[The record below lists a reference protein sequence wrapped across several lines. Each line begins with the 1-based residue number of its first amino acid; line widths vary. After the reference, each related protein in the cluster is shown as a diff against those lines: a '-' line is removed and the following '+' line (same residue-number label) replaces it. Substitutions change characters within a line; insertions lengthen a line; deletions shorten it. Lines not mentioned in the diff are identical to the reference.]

1 MILKYNCPSCG
12 FEIITRYLMPGDNL
26 NCPECNAE
34 IMVPEDAIQTDQEPN
49 IFSRKEHP
57 HAWPPPILETAEE
70 LIEDVIA
77 PSEDEGSPEPT
88 PWNVYSVLKF
98 VGALILS
105 VAVVSFV
112 LGIMAAFIMSPYYS
126 RGGRSRE
133 IFTTDFLTV
142 FGHII
147 SFTGMLMPLGLIYI
161 SVVRRHH
168 HNFFSGMHLNKLT
181 RQELFRYLL
190 LGAGCVAAVMGFVG
204 LLILTGL
211 DKNIPKDMP
220 ILDEFR
226 FGYARMI
233 VFTIA
238 ALMAPTFEE
247 LVFRGYIFQGLKN
260 SFGVT
265 VSAIVV
271 TALFVLMHA
280 PQVGYGLIPLLLLCV
295 VSIALI
301 WVRIKTDS
309 LTQCIV
315 IHQIYNTILM
325 LITWSMVLLF
335 GIDKMAA

>member
-1 MILKYNCPSCG
+1 
-12 FEIITRYLMPGDNL
+12 MPGDNL
-26 NCPECNAE
+26 ACPECNAE
-34 IMVPEDAIQTDQEPN
+34 IAVPDSAIQTDQEPN
-49 IFSRKEHP
+49 IFGKKEYP
-57 HAWPPPILETAEE
+57 RAWPPPLLETAEE
-70 LIEDVIA
+70 LIEDVIT
-77 PSEDEGSPEPT
+77 PSVDEGSPEPT
-88 PWNVYSVLKF
+88 PWNVFSVLKF
-98 VGALILS
+98 AAALILS
-105 VAVVSFV
+105 VGVASFV
-112 LGIMAAFIMSPYYS
+112 LGIITAFIMSPYYP
-126 RGGRSRE
+126 RGGNSRE
-133 IFTTDFLTV
+133 IFTSDFLNV

-147 SFTGMLMPLGLIYI
+147 SFTGMLAPLGLIYI

-168 HNFFSGMHLNKLT
+168 HSFFSGMHLYRLT

-190 LGAGCVAAVMGFVG
+190 LGAGCVAVVLGFVA
-204 LLILTGL
+204 LLVLTGL
-211 DKNIPKDMP
+211 DKDIPKDMP

-238 ALMAPTFEE
+238 ALMAPAFEE

-260 SFGVT
+260 SFGVK

-271 TALFVLMHA
+271 TALFLLMHA

-335 GIDKMAA
+335 GIDKMAT